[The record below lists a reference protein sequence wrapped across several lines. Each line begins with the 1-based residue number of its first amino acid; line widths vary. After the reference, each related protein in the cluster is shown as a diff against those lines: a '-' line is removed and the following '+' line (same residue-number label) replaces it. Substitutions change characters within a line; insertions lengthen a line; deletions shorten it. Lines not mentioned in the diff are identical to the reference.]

1 MNGNGSNKSKSKTP
15 RMHMMMCFGT
25 ACLSSGA
32 ERVKA
37 ALAEQLEAQGVAD
50 EVRVIE
56 TGCNGFCAGGPL
68 VVVYPGGV
76 FYNKVQPEDT
86 AEIVSE
92 HVIKGRPVERLMYQH
107 PTTQARIP
115 LFKDIPFFARQ
126 NLRVL
131 RNKGRI
137 AAESIDE
144 YIARDGYAGLAKA
157 LTEMTPEQIV
167 DEIKK
172 SGLRGRGGAGFPTGS
187 SGSSAPRPWASRST
201 SSATPMRVTRVR

>member
-1 MNGNGSNKSKSKTP
+1 MNGTTKTP
-15 RMHMMMCFGT
+15 RMHIMMCFGT

-37 ALAEQLEAQGVAD
+37 SLLEQLQLQGVDD
-50 EVRVIE
+50 EVDVVE

-68 VVVYPGGV
+68 IVVYPGGV
-76 FYNKVQPEDT
+76 FYNKVTPEDT
-86 AEIVSE
+86 AEIVAE
-92 HVIKGRPVERLMYQH
+92 HVIKGRPVERLMYTH
-107 PTTQARIP
+107 PVTQARIP

-144 YIARDGYAGLAKA
+144 YIAATATR
-157 LTEMTPEQIV
+157 PW
-167 DEIKK
+167 
-172 SGLRGRGGAGFPTGS
+172 
-187 SGSSAPRPWASRST
+187 PRPSPR
-201 SSATPMRVTRVR
+201 